1 MSAYLLMS
9 AYLCLPK
16 YLSLYNR
23 DRPRSRYRS
32 CFNLLQNYPFDKH
45 VCHFGFRPRDFGDG
59 KIKLVPECVRYS
71 EEEQGPKVYNV
82 DVFAKKLNRDQ
93 YNKHFSSVNLIV
105 LWMDQCT
112 FVFATRGHCI
122 KGKQCQHV
130 VLKNKIS
137 VCVQNNLAC
146 FPFLHYPLVANRKAC
161 WSITTKLWVKP
172 LNQCN
177 QMAILFFQ
185 YITIIFNNENLP
197 SR

>member
-1 MSAYLLMS
+1 
-9 AYLCLPK
+9 
-16 YLSLYNR
+16 
-23 DRPRSRYRS
+23 
-32 CFNLLQNYPFDKH
+32 
-45 VCHFGFRPRDFGDG
+45 
-59 KIKLVPECVRYS
+59 
-71 EEEQGPKVYNV
+71 
-82 DVFAKKLNRDQ
+82 
-93 YNKHFSSVNLIV
+93 
-105 LWMDQCT
+105 MDQCT

-197 SR
+197 SSISFFKDGPIPGIFFVYFPFPNDTVQKYKLNKCRLCAWDSKPVRQDGR